1 MEPYLYFGSLG
12 PHERQYQVPNFI
24 GLALEPAHEREVRH
38 DLAAAL
44 PYSAGSIAKVQAQ
57 DVLEHLPFERVPFVL
72 DEIYRVLKPG
82 GVFRL
87 SVPDYRSPVHRRR
100 SLYDWRG
107 RVTGDLMMGA
117 EPYFDAATGDA
128 RIRFAEGGEAHLW
141 FPRYELITH
150 LVLKS
155 EIRKSRITFWQA
167 FLDDHTFLAEPFP
180 EDEMYV
186 QRALPHDRRAGGAPV
201 SIVAD
206 FQK

>member
-44 PYSAGSIAKVQAQ
+44 PYPAGSIAKVQAQ

-206 FQK
+206 FVK